1 MIRLTRLNGSE
12 VWVNADLVSTV
23 ESHPDTVVT
32 LVDGKRFVVTESSA
46 DVVVS
51 FLRYR
56 ANVVALAASPDLDPV
71 VPAGHAPRLVMLPAE
86 PDGEA

>member
-12 VWVNADLVSTV
+12 VWVNGDLVSTV

-32 LVDGKRFVVTESSA
+32 LVDGKRFVVSESGA
-46 DVVVS
+46 DVVLA

-71 VPAGHAPRLVMLPAE
+71 VPPEAPRLVMLATD
-86 PDGEA
+86 DGDA